1 MNQNSRKSQRKNDL
15 LRQQADIRA
24 CLDFL
29 QPQAA
34 KAGLREVAFWIG
46 VARLAA
52 AETAADAR
60 PGEHGAPRARPRQN
74 GAIP

>member
-1 MNQNSRKSQRKNDL
+1 MEQKHSKPRKTKGDL
-15 LRQQADIRA
+15 RREQADIRA
-24 CLDFL
+24 CLEFL

-52 AETAADAR
+52 MEN
-60 PGEHGAPRARPRQN
+60 ESSEKK
-74 GAIP
+74 

>member
-1 MNQNSRKSQRKNDL
+1 MDRKSRKIRKTKDDL
-15 LRQQADIRA
+15 RREQADIRA
-24 CLDFL
+24 CLEFL

-52 AETAADAR
+52 TESER
-60 PGEHGAPRARPRQN
+60 SEKE
-74 GAIP
+74 

>member
-1 MNQNSRKSQRKNDL
+1 MNQEVTMNQKPRKARKTIELQRK
-15 LRQQADIRA
+15 QADIRA
-24 CLDFL
+24 CLEYL

-52 AETAADAR
+52 SETAGSGKVVGDR
-60 PGEHGAPRARPRQN
+60 
-74 GAIP
+74 

>member
-1 MNQNSRKSQRKNDL
+1 MERKPRKTRKTKTDL
-15 LRQQADIRA
+15 RREQADIRT
-24 CLDFL
+24 CLEFL

-52 AETAADAR
+52 TESE
-60 PGEHGAPRARPRQN
+60 PSKKG
-74 GAIP
+74 

>member
-1 MNQNSRKSQRKNDL
+1 MERKPQKSRKTKNDL
-15 LRQQADIRA
+15 RRELADIRA
-24 CLDFL
+24 CLEFL

-52 AETAADAR
+52 MDNESS
-60 PGEHGAPRARPRQN
+60 EKK
-74 GAIP
+74 

>member
-1 MNQNSRKSQRKNDL
+1 LQRK
-15 LRQQADIRA
+15 QADIRA
-24 CLDFL
+24 CLEYL

-52 AETAADAR
+52 SETAGSGKVVGDR
-60 PGEHGAPRARPRQN
+60 
-74 GAIP
+74 